1 MRARDRKGFLITL
14 EKTAE
19 GLGGTTQAKLL
30 VDELRKRGYDAIYA
44 KEPGG
49 TVLGTTLRE
58 ILLSPRS
65 KDQELSHATELFLYM
80 ADRAQHYKEVLKP
93 SLTAGKIVVCDRYMD
108 STLVYQGA
116 GRGWKTGFLLRL
128 HQAAT
133 GALMP
138 DLTFVLDGTSHRKVA
153 NDDRFENLGAGF
165 FQKIKTGMLRLASS
179 DIRYVMINANR
190 PVDAVAH
197 NILTVAE
204 EWIPAKFPPKNP

>member
-1 MRARDRKGFLITL
+1 MRARDRKGYLITF

-30 VDELRKRGYDAIYA
+30 VDELRKRGYDAVYSI
-44 KEPGG
+44 EPGG
-49 TVLGTTLRE
+49 TVLGTSIRE
-58 ILLSPRS
+58 TLLSPRS
-65 KDQELSHATELFLYM
+65 KEQELSHAAELFLYM

-93 SLTAGKIVVCDRYMD
+93 SLTAGKIVVCDRYVD

-138 DLTFVLDGTSHRKVA
+138 DLTFVLDGTTHRKVA
-153 NDDRFENLGAGF
+153 NDDRFEQLGEGF
-165 FQKIKTGMLRLASS
+165 FRKIKTGMLRLAAS
-179 DIRYVMINANR
+179 DPRYVTLQVNHS
-190 PVDAVAH
+190 VDAVAH
-197 NILTVAE
+197 DILTVVE
-204 EWIPAKFPPKNP
+204 ERLPAKCLPKNT